1 MTGNATPGRAPAT
14 VMILDDEEMVVRSIA
29 NLLEMETDYRLFPI
43 QSPRGALD
51 IARRERIDCVVTDFL
66 MPEMDGLAFLREL
79 KQVSPGIPS
88 ILLTGYADKQ
98 SAIQAINEV
107 GLYQYLEKP
116 WDNDHLQMVIRNAI
130 NHRSLEQMM
139 TVRLRELD
147 LALRD
152 RDSFRETAEKLEAEL
167 VLAEE
172 VQRSIFP
179 RGPLEDPQ
187 FQFFHRYYPTG
198 RLGGDFFD
206 VAFEGP
212 GSFNA
217 IVADV
222 AGHGVAAALGT
233 MLVKVVFTDAS
244 QRGECCDGML
254 AEMNA
259 RLCRL
264 LSDQQYV
271 TAFALSVNGAKQNV
285 TAAPAGGPHPILFS
299 RDGNQPVEEWA
310 LNGLPLGAFDQS
322 IFRRPDIQTR
332 PFRPGERIL
341 LYTDGLLDTEVD
353 IGESADPKEIVR
365 TVEKLRHL
373 DGSELLDRLAESRG
387 IGTRTLPDDVNL
399 LLIEYR

>member
-1 MTGNATPGRAPAT
+1 MDRAHATPAT
-14 VMILDDEEMVVRSIA
+14 VMILDDEEMVTHSIA

-43 QSPRGALD
+43 QSPRTALD
-51 IARRERIDCVVTDFL
+51 MARREHIDCVITDFM

-98 SAIQAINEV
+98 SAIQAINDV
-107 GLYQYLEKP
+107 GLFQYLEKP
-116 WDNDHLQMVIRNAI
+116 WDNDHLKMVIRNAI
-130 NHRSLEQMM
+130 NHRSLEQMLSE
-139 TVRLRELD
+139 RLRELD
-147 LALRD
+147 RAVQD
-152 RDSFRETAEKLEAEL
+152 RDSFRATAEKLEAEL
-167 VLAEE
+167 ALAEE

-179 RGPLEDPQ
+179 RGPLDDPQ
-187 FQFFHRYYPTG
+187 FEIFHRYYPTG

-206 VAFEGP
+206 VAMLEP
-212 GSFNA
+212 GFFNA

-259 RLCRL
+259 RLSKL

-271 TAFALSVNGAKQNV
+271 TAFALSINGAKQQI

-299 RDGNQPVEEWA
+299 RNGGRPAEEWA
-310 LNGLPLGAFDQS
+310 LNGLPLGAFDPS
-322 IFRRPDIQTR
+322 VFRHPDIQTR

-341 LYTDGLLDTEVD
+341 LYTDGLLDTDVD
-353 IGESADPKEIVR
+353 VGESADPKEIVR
-365 TVEKLRHL
+365 TVEDLRHL
-373 DGSELLDRLAESRG
+373 DADELLDRLAESRG
-387 IGTRTLPDDVNL
+387 IGKRTLPDDVNL